1 MVGDRVLPGW
11 RQPGAE
17 RARNWQDQLSQ
28 SLPAHTR
35 EGLRRNSWNGA
46 RQLATR
52 TGRRARRDRCVR
64 KRRRLELRELMW
76 SLLTAAST
84 TLEAEMMK
92 QTLESENIPVLIRG
106 TYSGVFGG
114 AYQGPVPGGVQI
126 LVPEEELDNARE
138 LLELEAEE

>member
-1 MVGDRVLPGW
+1 
-11 RQPGAE
+11 
-17 RARNWQDQLSQ
+17 
-28 SLPAHTR
+28 
-35 EGLRRNSWNGA
+35 
-46 RQLATR
+46 
-52 TGRRARRDRCVR
+52 
-64 KRRRLELRELMW
+64 MW

-92 QTLESENIPVLIRG
+92 QMLESENIPVLIRG